1 MVAYSMALLPAV
13 LLIAGV
19 PIYLV
24 LLSASAATVLF
35 VANMPA
41 AALHQTLFGA
51 LDSFALLSV
60 PFFIFAGELMGRGSV
75 ARRIV
80 DILQA
85 AVGSVRGSLPL
96 TTVGTSAIFGA
107 MSGASAA
114 TVATVGQLMLP
125 PLKERGYPDQFRA
138 GLITAV
144 GAIDIIIPPSVPLII
159 YAAAA
164 SESVPKLYAAG
175 VIPGLLIAAI
185 LAVYVVFVARKLQI
199 ADGQPF
205 QMGALLSALARGGW
219 ALGAPV
225 IILGG
230 IYGGFVSPT
239 ESAAL
244 ACVYAALVARFVYR
258 DMSWSEIAGCA
269 SRTVTLTAQI
279 LIIVACA
286 NVFGWLLTVHQIP
299 AALVDTVGAWQLSP
313 WMILLAL
320 NIVFLVVGC
329 FIDPLSAILVLTPL
343 LMPLVKAAGIDPV
356 HFGIVITTNLAIGMF
371 HPPFGLNIFVTQ
383 SLFRFPL
390 PVIYRGIVPFI
401 YLYLIALALITYIPW
416 LSLAMVRWIY

>member
-1 MVAYSMALLPAV
+1 MTYTLALLPVV
-13 LLIAGV
+13 LLLLGM
-19 PIYLV
+19 PIFLV
-24 LLSASAATVLF
+24 LLSASAVTVLF
-35 VANMPA
+35 VMHVPLT
-41 AALHQTLFGA
+41 ALHQTMFGA
-51 LDSFALLSV
+51 VDSFALLSV

-75 ARRIV
+75 AKRIV
-80 DILQA
+80 DILQSGI
-85 AVGSVRGSLPL
+85 GSVRGSLPL
-96 TTVGTSAIFGA
+96 TTVGTAAIFGA

-125 PLKERGYPDQFRA
+125 PLKERGYPDTFRA

-175 VIPGLLIAAI
+175 VIPGLVIAAI
-185 LAVYVVFVARKLQI
+185 LAVYVVWVARKLNI
-199 ADGQPF
+199 SDGHPF
-205 QMGALLSALARGGW
+205 SLPAFLHALAGGTW
-219 ALGAPV
+219 ALGAPF

-244 ACVYAALVARFVYR
+244 ACVYAAFVARFVYK
-258 DMSWSEIAGCA
+258 DMSWSDIVGCA
-269 SRTVTLTAQI
+269 SRTVILTAQI
-279 LIIVACA
+279 LLIVACA
-286 NVFGWLLTVHQIP
+286 NVFGWLLTVNQIP
-299 AALVDTVGAWQLSP
+299 ATLVDVVSGWQLSP

-320 NIVFLVVGC
+320 NVLFLVVGC

>member
-1 MVAYSMALLPAV
+1 MGYTLALVPTV
-13 LLIAGV
+13 LLLGGA
-19 PIYLV
+19 PIFLV
-24 LLSASAATVLF
+24 LLTASAATVIF
-35 VANMPA
+35 VMDVPM

-60 PFFIFAGELMGRGSV
+60 PFFIYAGELMGRGSV
-75 ARRIV
+75 AKRIV
-80 DILQA
+80 DIMQA
-85 AVGSVRGSLPL
+85 STGRLRGSLPL
-96 TTVGTSAIFGA
+96 ATVGTSAVFGA

-125 PLKERGYPDQFRA
+125 GLKERRYPDEFRA

-159 YAAAA
+159 YGAAA

-175 VIPGLLIAAI
+175 ILPGLVIAAI
-185 LAVYVVFVARKLQI
+185 LAAYVLWYARKLNIQ
-199 ADGQPF
+199 DGQAF
-205 QMGALLSALARGGW
+205 SVHTLWAAVRRGVW
-219 ALGAPV
+219 ALGAPF

-230 IYGGFVSPT
+230 IYGGLFSPT
-239 ESAAL
+239 ESAAV
-244 ACVYAALVARFVYR
+244 ACVYAAIVTRYVYR
-258 DMSWSEIAGCA
+258 ELTWPEIVECA

-279 LIIVACA
+279 LLIVACA

-299 AALVDTVGAWQLSP
+299 VALVDLVQGWHLSP
-313 WMILLAL
+313 WMILLVL

-329 FIDPLSAILVLTPL
+329 FVDPLSAILVLTPL
-343 LMPLVKAAGIDPV
+343 LMPLIKAAGIDPV

-383 SLFRFPL
+383 SLFKFPL
-390 PVIYRGIVPFI
+390 EVIYKGIVPFLF
-401 YLYLIALALITYIPW
+401 LYLIALALITYVPW
-416 LSLAMVRWIY
+416 LSLAAVRLLY

>member
-1 MVAYSMALLPAV
+1 MIYTFAFLPVFLL
-13 LLIAGV
+13 LAGV

-24 LLSASAATVLF
+24 LLTASAATLFF
-35 VANMPA
+35 VADMPL

-75 ARRIV
+75 AKRIV

-85 AVGSVRGSLPL
+85 ATGSIRGSLPL

-114 TVATVGQLMLP
+114 TVSTVGQLMLP
-125 PLKERGYPDQFRA
+125 PLKDRGYPDQFRA

-175 VIPGLLIAAI
+175 VIPGLIIAAI
-185 LAVYVVFVARKLQI
+185 LAIYVVYVARRLKI
-199 ADGQPF
+199 TDGHPF
-205 QMGALLSALARGGW
+205 QWSLLLSALGRGSW

-244 ACVYAALVARFVYR
+244 ACVYASAVALFVYK
-258 DMSWSEIAGCA
+258 DMTPNDIVGCA
-269 SRTVTLTAQI
+269 SRTITLTAQI

-299 AALVDTVGAWQLSP
+299 AALVELVSAWQLSP

-320 NIVFLVVGC
+320 NVVFLIVGC

-356 HFGIVITTNLAIGMF
+356 HFGIVITTNLAIGLF

-401 YLYLIALALITYIPW
+401 YLYLIALALITYVPS

>member
-1 MVAYSMALLPAV
+1 MTYTLALLPVV
-13 LLIAGV
+13 LLLMGM
-19 PIYLV
+19 PIFLV
-24 LLSASAATVLF
+24 LLSASAVTVLF
-35 VANMPA
+35 VMNVPL

-51 LDSFALLSV
+51 VDSFALLSV

-75 ARRIV
+75 AKRIV
-80 DILQA
+80 DILQSGI
-85 AVGSVRGSLPL
+85 GSVRGSLPL
-96 TTVGTSAIFGA
+96 TTVGTAAIFGA

-125 PLKERGYPDQFRA
+125 PLKERGYPDTFRA

-175 VIPGLLIAAI
+175 VIPGLVIAAI
-185 LAVYVVFVARKLQI
+185 LAVYVVWVARKLNI
-199 ADGQPF
+199 SDGHPF
-205 QMGALLSALARGGW
+205 SLPAFLHALAGGTW
-219 ALGAPV
+219 ALGAPF

-244 ACVYAALVARFVYR
+244 ACVYAAFVARFVYK
-258 DMSWSEIAGCA
+258 DMSWSDIVGCA
-269 SRTVTLTAQI
+269 SRTVILTAQI
-279 LIIVACA
+279 LLIVACA
-286 NVFGWLLTVHQIP
+286 NVFGWLLTVNQIP
-299 AALVDTVGAWQLSP
+299 ATLVDVVSGWQLTP

-320 NIVFLVVGC
+320 NVLFLVVGC

>member
-1 MVAYSMALLPAV
+1 MIYSLALLPIV
-13 LLIAGV
+13 LLLAGI
-19 PIYLV
+19 PIYMV
-24 LLSASAATVLF
+24 LLTASAFTVF
-35 VANMPA
+35 FIMEVPSAV
-41 AALHQTLFGA
+41 LHQTLFGA
-51 LDSFALLSV
+51 VDSFALLAV

-75 ARRIV
+75 AKRIV
-80 DILQA
+80 DIMQSGI
-85 AVGSVRGSLPL
+85 GSIRGSLPL
-96 TTVGTSAIFGA
+96 TTVGTAAIFGA

-175 VIPGLLIAAI
+175 VIPGLVIAGI
-185 LAVYVVFVARKLQI
+185 LAIYVWWFAKKQNI
-199 ADGQPF
+199 TDGQAF
-205 QMGALLSALARGGW
+205 SMAAFMRSLARGGW

-244 ACVYAALVARFVYR
+244 ACVYAALVARYVYR
-258 DMSWSEIAGCA
+258 DMSWDQIIGCA

-286 NVFGWLLTVHQIP
+286 NVFGWLLTVNQIP
-299 AALVDTVGAWQLSP
+299 AALVDLVSGWALSP
-313 WMILLAL
+313 WMILMAL
-320 NIVFLVVGC
+320 NVVFLVVGC

-343 LMPLVKAAGIDPV
+343 LMPLVKSAGIDPV

-390 PVIYRGIVPFI
+390 PVIYKGIIPFI
-401 YLYLIALALITYIPW
+401 YLYLIALALITYIPS
-416 LSLAMVRWIY
+416 LSMAMVHWIY